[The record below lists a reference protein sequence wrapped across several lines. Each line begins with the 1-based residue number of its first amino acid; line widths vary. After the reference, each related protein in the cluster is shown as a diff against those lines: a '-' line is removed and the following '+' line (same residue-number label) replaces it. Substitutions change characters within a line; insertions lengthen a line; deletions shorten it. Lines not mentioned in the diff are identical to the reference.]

1 MCNKN
6 PELTRVYQIQH
17 FSNKLPAGFREN
29 LRHRIAKIQH
39 STKSQK
45 GEVRGM
51 SVHCSDTPIVSSCLK
66 SLTLKI
72 MTHPLLTDW
81 CPCHAFLLYLIK
93 VRTNLKKWLLQM
105 IKYGQAPPY
114 LYQWQYSWPYSCNN
128 NSLLLGIGQP
138 LNKIMKLQVRLSKC
152 LVHNIRHP

>member
-29 LRHRIAKIQH
+29 LRHRIAKIEQLI
-39 STKSQK
+39 KSQK
-45 GEVRGM
+45 REVRGM
-51 SVHCSDTPIVSSCLK
+51 SVDCSDTPIVSSCLK

-81 CPCHAFLLYLIK
+81 CPCHAFVLSLII
-93 VRTNLKKWLLQM
+93 VRAKTNLKKWLLQM
-105 IKYGQAPPY
+105 INVDRRH
-114 LYQWQYSWPYSCNN
+114 LICISSYSCTN

-138 LNKIMKLQVRLSKC
+138 LNKIMNLQVRLSKC
-152 LVHNIRHP
+152 LVRNIRHP